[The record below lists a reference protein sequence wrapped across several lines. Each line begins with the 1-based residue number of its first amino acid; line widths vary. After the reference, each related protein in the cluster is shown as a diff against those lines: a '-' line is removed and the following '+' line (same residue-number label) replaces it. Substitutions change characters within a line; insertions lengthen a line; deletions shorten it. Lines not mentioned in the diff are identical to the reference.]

1 MIEEWK
7 RFGGLMLEKIS
18 NSWVL
23 FKTSLKILSSD
34 KELLV
39 FPILS
44 AIGTFIITASFIL
57 PWIFATGLDF
67 AFLDKVQPF
76 TFVVLFLFYVLQYSV
91 VFLANT
97 ALVGAASIRLN
108 GGDPTIKDGLR
119 IAFSRF
125 GPIIGYALIAATVG
139 MILSMLSNKSKGLGR
154 MVVSIIGFA
163 WTVATYLVVPVLA
176 LEGVGPI
183 QAIKRSVQLL
193 RQTWGEQITGNLG
206 LGAVFTIV
214 DLLLFIIFIPLMILS
229 AVNEVWIAAGILLFL
244 FIVALTLSGL
254 LKSSLNGIYSAAV
267 YQYATTGQ
275 TNPSFDQAMIRNA
288 FQQQR

>member
-1 MIEEWK
+1 M
-7 RFGGLMLEKIS
+7 FEKIS
-18 NSWVL
+18 NSWTL
-23 FKTSLKILSSD
+23 FKTSFKVLSSD
-34 KELLV
+34 KELLI

-44 AIGTFIITASFIL
+44 SIGTLLITAAFIL
-57 PWIFATGLDF
+57 PWILASGLDM
-67 AFLDKVQPF
+67 AFLDQIQPF
-76 TFVVLFLFYVLQYSV
+76 TYAVMFLFYVLQYSI

-108 GGDPTIKDGLR
+108 GGDPTVKDGLR

-125 GPIIGYALIAATVG
+125 GPILGYAVIAATVG

-183 QAIKRSVQLL
+183 AAIKRSVQLL

-206 LGAVFTIV
+206 LGAIFAIV
-214 DLLLFIIFIPLMILS
+214 DILLLIIFIPLMILA
-229 AVNEVWIAAGILLFL
+229 AVNEIWIVAGILLFV
-244 FIVALTLSGL
+244 FIVTLTLSGL

-267 YQYATTGQ
+267 YQYATSGQ
-275 TNPSFDQAMIRNA
+275 SSAFFEPALIKNA
-288 FQQQR
+288 FIAK